1 MATLDIGGTQIEID
15 DAFKSLPKAE
25 QQAIVEDIASKL
37 PKKEVAEQ
45 SMPVSGGLKTLDDL
59 VRSVAQG
66 ATFGYADEIAAKMA
80 QLTGIGG
87 QKAGAKD
94 YESLVKAERER
105 QAAIPAAI
113 SIPGEVAG
121 GLLTAGGLAKQGLT
135 LLKPVG
141 STSMGSNIAR
151 GAGEGAIYG
160 ALSGS
165 GEGTDAES
173 RIIGAAT
180 GGILG
185 APFGAAGGAITS
197 KLAQAAAPATSAELK
212 AAGNQA
218 YEAAKAMGTTFK
230 PDSALKIAEDVRAVV
245 KEFGGDPALQPKSMR
260 ALEILEER
268 IPQNMNDI
276 DAVRRIFGDVAYN
289 SVDRSE
295 RKLATKMIE
304 KLDEVVGGFKKPD
317 IASGSIDAINK
328 FNEARKIWSR
338 QGKGEKID
346 KLIDRAQTRAAQY
359 SASGEENALRTEF
372 RQLAMNEKKM
382 RGFSKEEADAIR
394 RVAEGGP
401 MENLLRYGGKLAPT
415 GVVSGGAGVG
425 LGYALGGPAGAAVIP
440 ALGAA
445 SRAGATALTK
455 QNAQYASQLMR
466 AGGSQGLQPRALS
479 PLEMM
484 LYRAGATQPG
494 QLAVRG
500 LLGQ

>member
-165 GEGTDAES
+165 GEGENLEQ
-173 RIIGAAT
+173 RVIGAVT

-185 APFGAAGGAITS
+185 APLGAAGGAITS
-197 KLAQAAAPATSAELK
+197 KLTQAAAPPTSAELK
-212 AAGNQA
+212 ASGKQA
-218 YEAAKAMGTTFK
+218 YESAKGFNTVFK
-230 PDSALKIAEDVRAVV
+230 PDSALKLVEDVGAVA
-245 KEFGGDPALQPKSMR
+245 KEFGADKTLQPKAMR
-260 ALEILEER
+260 ALELFQEK
-268 IPQNMNDI
+268 IPTNLNEI
-276 DAVRRIFGDVAYN
+276 D
-289 SVDRSE
+289 
-295 RKLATKMIE
+295 T
-304 KLDEVVGGFKKPD
+304 
-317 IASGSIDAINK
+317 
-328 FNEARKIWSR
+328 ARKIFRSAAKSSESSDKELARMMIKKLDDTVGSFTQNDIISGSDRAISEFNKARDLWTR
-338 QGKGEKID
+338 QAKGKTID
-346 KLIDRAQTRAAQY
+346 KLIERAQPRAGQF
-359 SASGEENALRTEF
+359 SMSGEENALRTEF

-382 RGFSKEEADAIR
+382 SGFTKEEADAIR
-394 RVAEGGP
+394 RVAMGGP
-401 MENLLRYGGKLAPT
+401 IENILRYGGKLAPT
-415 GVVSGGAGVG
+415 GVVSAPAGAG
-425 LGYALGGPAGAAVIP
+425 LGYAIGGPAGAVVVP
-440 ALGAA
+440 AMGLV

-455 QNAQYASQLMR
+455 RNAELASQLMR